1 MVSYPWSPAER
12 EWVIREEYPDLNG
25 AKRIAIDLETKDP
38 ELKKEGSGAL
48 KGKGKVVG
56 IAIAT
61 EDFECYYPI
70 AHEPGPNLEKEKVLK
85 YIQEVCNTNSDKIFH
100 NAMYDVT
107 WLRTLGI
114 TIKGNIF
121 DSMIAASLVDE
132 NRFSY
137 ALNALGPEYCG
148 EFKSEK
154 LLKDFADEKGLD
166 PKKDLWQIP
175 PSHVGHYAEQDAAL
189 TLKLWLK
196 LREELKAQNL
206 KNIFIMET
214 KLFPC
219 IVDMKFQ
226 GVRVD
231 LEKAYSVKKKL
242 KAEEDLKRQE
252 IKKLCGLDVD
262 IYASRSIQKA
272 LDKVGVTDYGRT
284 ETGLPSLTKN
294 YLFKDTHTHA
304 LPKLIGQVREIN
316 KAHTTFIDTI
326 IKHEYKGRIHSDINQ
341 IRSDQGGTVTG
352 RFSYQN
358 PNLQQIPARNKDLGP
373 KIRSIFIPE
382 ENCKWGCF
390 DYSQQEPRMLVHF
403 AIKNFGPNS
412 KRDNYTKSR
421 KKEIYSQVEK
431 IKNDYY
437 NSTKKMDFHQMVADL
452 AKISRTQAKTINL
465 GLMYGMGKGKLQGEL
480 GVEQDEAVKIFDK
493 YHNSVS
499 FVRELTKSYATDAE
513 DHGIIETFG
522 GRKCHFNKF
531 QRRGFRKKMDLPLDA
546 EKAMKEWEDPEEIK
560 NMSVE
565 EYNKLPHYER
575 ATQRAFTYRALN
587 KLIQGSS
594 ADQTKISMVNLHK
607 EGIIPHI
614 QIHDELNISVNSP
627 KMIKDITEIM
637 ETSVS
642 LEIPSKIDYE
652 QGNNWGDIN
661 E

>member
-1 MVSYPWSPAER
+1 MTNFYAER
-12 EWVIREEYPDLNG
+12 EWVIREEYPDLSD

-48 KGKGKVVG
+48 KGKGRVVG

-61 EDFECYYPI
+61 ENFECYYPI
-70 AHEPGPNLEKEKVLK
+70 GHKEGPNLQKEKVLK

-100 NAMYDVT
+100 NAMYDIT

-137 ALNALGPEYCG
+137 TLNFLGPEYCG

-154 LLKDFADEKGLD
+154 LLKDFATSKGLD

-175 PSHVGHYAEQDAAL
+175 PSHVGHYAEQDATL
-189 TLKLWLK
+189 TLKLWVK
-196 LREELKAQNL
+196 LREELIKQNL
-206 KNIFIMET
+206 KKIFLLET

-219 IVDMKFQ
+219 IVDMKFK

-231 LEKAYSVKKKL
+231 MERAYAVKKIL
-242 KAEEDLKRQE
+242 KKEEEIKRQE
-252 IKKLCGLDVD
+252 IKALCGMDID

-272 LDKVGVTDYGRT
+272 LDKVGVKDYGKT
-284 ETGLPSLTKN
+284 ETGLPSFVKN
-294 YLFKDTHTHA
+294 YLFKDTHKHP

-326 IKHEYKGRIHSDINQ
+326 IKHEYKGRIHADINQ
-341 IRSDQGGTVTG
+341 IRSDDGGTVTG
-352 RFSYQN
+352 RFSYHN

-390 DYSQQEPRMLVHF
+390 DYSQQEPRLLVHY

-412 KRDNYTKSR
+412 KIKDYSTE
-421 KKEIYSQVEK
+421 KKNELYSSIKK
-431 IKNDYY
+431 IEDDY
-437 NSTKKMDFHQMVADL
+437 NAKTADFHQMVADL

-480 GVEQDEAVKIFDK
+480 GVEKDEAKKIFDK
-493 YHNSVS
+493 YHNSVG
-499 FVRELTKSYATDAE
+499 FVRELTKNYATDAE
-513 DHGIIETFG
+513 DNGVIETLC

-531 QRRGFRKKMDLPLDA
+531 QRRGFRKKPDLPLDA
-546 EKAMKEWEDPEEIK
+546 EKAMQEWEAPEEIK
-560 NMSVE
+560 HMTVE
-565 EYNKLPHYER
+565 DYNKLPHYER
-575 ATQRAFTYRALN
+575 STQRAFTYRALN
-587 KLIQGSS
+587 KLIQGSA
-594 ADQTKISMVNLHK
+594 ADQTKTSMVRLY
-607 EGIIPHI
+607 EAGIVPHI
-614 QIHDELNISVNSP
+614 QIHDELNISVDTAT
-627 KMIKDITEIM
+627 KMEMIKEITKIM
-637 ETSVS
+637 EKSVT
-642 LEIPSKIDYE
+642 LEVPNKIDYE
-652 QGNNWGDIN
+652 EGQNWGDIN